1 MVWKNY
7 KILATFVFLAA
18 SLFEVKECYLPK
30 WISGRGGSD
39 TALVHR
45 DLEQFRKKG
54 KIVLLTENN
63 STAYFIYR
71 GNPMGYEYETID
83 SFAHSIGVQLTVVV
97 VRNIDNIFGM
107 LDSGIGDIAA
117 DNLTVTNSRRRRVN
131 FTTPLF
137 TTRQVLVQRKP
148 DNWQK
153 LSQAQLDK
161 ILVRSTIQLAD
172 KKVYARTGSS
182 FYERLQA
189 LSNEIG
195 GKIEIIP
202 APPGEST
209 EELIGDVATGKIDYT
224 LADENCAAIV
234 SRFYDNLD
242 IMTPVSFPQKIAFA
256 VRDNSPEL
264 LNALNE
270 WIKKK
275 RKDKFL
281 QVVYDKYYNDK
292 KFASLRQ
299 YVPYCSI
306 SGDKI
311 SPYDEL
317 AKKYCP
323 RLGWDWK
330 LLVSQIY
337 QESQFDPHAQSW
349 SGAYGLMQTLPTT
362 SNIDSADMTPEK
374 SIAAGVQYLKTI
386 DDYWVKSVH
395 DQKERIAFDLAS
407 YDVGIGHVIDA
418 KNLAAKYGLDPA
430 KWENNVAYFLLNESK
445 PKYYNDPIAQYG
457 YCRGQEAY
465 LYVREILNRYEMY
478 CNVYG
483 NPENEKKT
491 SDENL
496 TSSKNNKKQ

>member
-7 KILATFVFLAA
+7 KLLTGFAFVVA

-30 WISGRGGSD
+30 WFAGKGNSD
-39 TALVHR
+39 IALVYH
-45 DLEQFRKKG
+45 DLEQIKKKG
-54 KIVLLTENN
+54 KMVLLTENN

-71 GNPMGYEYETID
+71 GNAMGYEYETVD
-83 SFAHSIGVQLTVVV
+83 SFAHSIGVQLNVVV
-97 VRNIDNIFGM
+97 VRNIDNIFAM
-107 LDSGIGDIAA
+107 LDSGDGDIAA
-117 DNLTVTNSRRRRVN
+117 DNLTVTNSRRRNVD
-131 FTTPLF
+131 FTLPLF

-148 DNWQK
+148 DNWEK
-153 LSQAQLDK
+153 LSQTQLDK
-161 ILVRSTIQLAD
+161 ILVRGAIQLAD

-209 EELIGDVATGKIDYT
+209 EELMADVAMGKIDYT
-224 LADENCAAIV
+224 LADENCADIV
-234 SRFYDNLD
+234 SGFYDNLD
-242 IMTPVSFPQKIAFA
+242 VKTPVSFPQKIAFA
-256 VRDNSPEL
+256 VRSNSPDL
-264 LNALNE
+264 LTALNE
-270 WIKKK
+270 WVKKE
-275 RKDKFL
+275 RKSKFL
-281 QVVYDKYYNDK
+281 QIVYDKYYNDK
-292 KFASLRQ
+292 KFAAIRQ
-299 YVPYCSI
+299 NATYCSI

-317 AKKYCP
+317 AKKYSP
-323 RLGWDWK
+323 RIGWDWK

-374 SIAAGVQYLKTI
+374 SVNAGVQYLKTI
-386 DDYWVKSVH
+386 DDYWAKSIP

-418 KNLAAKYGLDPA
+418 KNLALKFGLNPSL
-430 KWENNVAYFLLNESK
+430 WENNVAYFMLNESN
-445 PKYYNDPIAQYG
+445 PKYYNDPITQYG

-465 LYVREILNRYEMY
+465 QYVREILNRYAMY
-478 CNVYG
+478 CNAYG
-483 NPENEKKT
+483 HTAKDSVTLNSE
-491 SDENL
+491 L
-496 TSSKNNKKQ
+496 TSMKNK